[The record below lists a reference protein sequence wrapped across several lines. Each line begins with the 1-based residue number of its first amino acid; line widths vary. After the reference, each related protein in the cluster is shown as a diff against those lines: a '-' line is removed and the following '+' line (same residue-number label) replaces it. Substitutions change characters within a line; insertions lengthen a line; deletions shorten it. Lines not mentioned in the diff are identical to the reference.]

1 MVLQLQLFNCRPVA
15 AVRKSLAAVRMRTN
29 LSNGTSSSSPSSSP
43 TTDPRPLVLCGPS
56 GSGKSTLMKKLTEE
70 FREAFGF
77 CVSHTTRQPRPGE
90 RDGVE
95 YHFVTKEMFTKLV
108 SEGAFLEFATFSGNN
123 YGTSRAAVESVQ
135 QEGKICILDIDVQG
149 VKNIKGTDLQPDY
162 VFIKPPSR
170 AALEERLRARRT
182 ESEQSLAKRLAAA
195 AAEMDYGETEG
206 NFHRVIVNDEL
217 EAAYSELREFM
228 LPKISF
234 IQQRQQQSTNNQT

>member
-29 LSNGTSSSSPSSSP
+29 LSNGAPSPSNG
-43 TTDPRPLVLCGPS
+43 TGPRPLVLCGPS
-56 GSGKSTLMKKLTEE
+56 GSGKSTLMKKLTDE
-70 FREAFGF
+70 FKEVFGF
-77 CVSHTTRQPRPGE
+77 SVSHTTRQPRPGE

-123 YGTSRAAVESVQ
+123 YGTSRAAVETVR

-149 VKNIKGTDLQPDY
+149 VKNIKRTDLQPDY

-170 AALEERLRARRT
+170 EALEERLRARRT

-195 AAEMDYGETEG
+195 TAEMDYGDTEG
-206 NFHRVIVNDEL
+206 NFDLVIINDQL
-217 EAAYSELREFM
+217 EAAYSDLRQFM
-228 LPKISF
+228 LPKISV
-234 IQQRQQQSTNNQT
+234 ILQQQQSTNKQT

>member
-90 RDGVE
+90 RDGIE
-95 YHFVTKEMFTKLV
+95 YHFVTKEMFNKLV
-108 SEGAFLEFATFSGNN
+108 ADGAFLEYATFSGNN
-123 YGTSRAAVESVQ
+123 YGTSRAAVETVK

-149 VKNIKGTDLQPDY
+149 VKNIKRTDLNPDY

-182 ESEQSLAKRLAAA
+182 ENEESLAKRLAAA
-195 AAEMDYGETEG
+195 ASEMDYGETEG
-206 NFHRVIVNDEL
+206 NFDLIIVNDDL
-217 EAAYSELREFM
+217 ERAYADLRQFM
-228 LPKISF
+228 IPKIELVK
-234 IQQRQQQSTNNQT
+234 